1 MKNITIIGTGYV
13 GLVTGAGMS
22 EFGNKVICTDIDKN
36 KIEKLNSGIIPIHEP
51 GLEEII
57 KRNSLDNRLLF
68 STNIED
74 SIMQSEI
81 VIIAVGTPM
90 GVNGTADMSFVYSA
104 VDIISNNLNSY
115 KVVCTKSTVPIG
127 TGKEII
133 SQISKKV
140 KDNNLFDYVSNPE
153 FLREGSAVK
162 DFLWPDRIVIGT
174 DNQNA
179 YQMMCD
185 VYRPLYINKNP
196 ITQTTI
202 ETAEMIKY
210 ASNSFLA
217 LKISYINEIANLC
230 EVLGADVHDVAK
242 AMGRDGRISEK
253 FLHPGPGFGGS
264 CFPKDLEA
272 LLFISK
278 NNNLSME
285 TVNAAIVAN
294 KNQKKRMI
302 NKLINLFDGNINNRK
317 IAVLGLAFKANTD
330 DVRDSSAIDII
341 KGILDNGGIVNA
353 YDPIANN
360 EMSNIYHDI
369 EYFDNLYA
377 AIKNVDGIV
386 IMTEWNEFR
395 SLDLQKIKN
404 IMKGNIIF
412 DTRNILDMNE
422 LSSLGFVYD
431 NIGRIKK

>member
-22 EFGNKVICTDIDKN
+22 EFGNRVICTDIDKS
-36 KIEKLNSGIIPIHEP
+36 KIEKLNSGIIPIYEP

-57 KRNSLDNRLLF
+57 KRNISDNRLVF
-68 STNIED
+68 SSNVED
-74 SIMQSEI
+74 SIMKSEV

-90 GVNGTADMSFVYSA
+90 GVNGIADMSFVYSA
-104 VDIISNNLNSY
+104 VETISNNLNSY

-217 LKISYINEIANLC
+217 LKISYIN
-230 EVLGADVHDVAK
+230 
-242 AMGRDGRISEK
+242 
-253 FLHPGPGFGGS
+253 
-264 CFPKDLEA
+264 
-272 LLFISK
+272 
-278 NNNLSME
+278 
-285 TVNAAIVAN
+285 
-294 KNQKKRMI
+294 
-302 NKLINLFDGNINNRK
+302 
-317 IAVLGLAFKANTD
+317 
-330 DVRDSSAIDII
+330 
-341 KGILDNGGIVNA
+341 
-353 YDPIANN
+353 
-360 EMSNIYHDI
+360 
-369 EYFDNLYA
+369 
-377 AIKNVDGIV
+377 
-386 IMTEWNEFR
+386 
-395 SLDLQKIKN
+395 
-404 IMKGNIIF
+404 
-412 DTRNILDMNE
+412 
-422 LSSLGFVYD
+422 
-431 NIGRIKK
+431 